1 MKKSFIFIF
10 ITLFVCQPAFADDV
24 EEVARFIRENVDTVF
39 TIIND
44 KDLDESVKKE
54 KIMAVVTRIFNLPL
68 MAKLT
73 LGREHWTRLNS
84 EQREEFTDL
93 FIKQMK
99 STYLGQVELAADFK
113 ILFERPIQKKNKMTL
128 LTRAKAKDEPIKI
141 LYKLYKSKSQWRI
154 YDVEIQG
161 VSMIKSYGMQYSH
174 VLKEGTYADLAGR
187 MKEKIEQNEKEIL
200 EKKGDRLF

>member
-10 ITLFVCQPAFADDV
+10 ISLFVCQPAFADDV
-24 EEVARFIRENVDTVF
+24 KEVDRLIRGTVDTVF
-39 TIIND
+39 AIIND
-44 KDLDESVKKE
+44 TDLDQSVKKE

-73 LGREHWTRLNS
+73 LGREHWTGLNS

-99 STYLGQVELAADFK
+99 STYLGQVELVADFK
-113 ILFERPIQKKNKMTL
+113 VLFERPIQQKNKMTML
-128 LTRAKAKDEPIKI
+128 VRAKTKDEPIKI
-141 LYKLYKSKSQWRI
+141 LYKLYKSKSQWQI

-161 VSMIKSYGMQYSH
+161 VSVIKSYGSQYSQ

-187 MKEKIEQNEKEIL
+187 MKEKIERNEKEIR
-200 EKKGDRLF
+200 EQKGGRLF

>member
-24 EEVARFIRENVDTVF
+24 EEVDRFIRENVDTVF

-141 LYKLYKSKSQWRI
+141 LYKLYKRKSQWRI

>member
-24 EEVARFIRENVDTVF
+24 EEVDRFIRGNIDTVF

-99 STYLGQVELAADFK
+99 STYLGQVELAADFAV
-113 ILFERPIQKKNKMTL
+113 LFERPIKKKNKMTM

-141 LYKLYKSKSQWRI
+141 LYKLYKSKFQWRI

-174 VLKEGTYADLAGR
+174 VLKEGTYVDLAGR

>member
-1 MKKSFIFIF
+1 
-10 ITLFVCQPAFADDV
+10 
-24 EEVARFIRENVDTVF
+24 
-39 TIIND
+39 
-44 KDLDESVKKE
+44 
-54 KIMAVVTRIFNLPL
+54 MAVVTRIFNLPL

>member
-24 EEVARFIRENVDTVF
+24 EEVDWFIRGNVDTVF

-84 EQREEFTDL
+84 EQRKEFTDL

-113 ILFERPIQKKNKMTL
+113 VLFERPIQQKNKMTM

-141 LYKLYKSKSQWRI
+141 LYKLYKRKSQWRI

>member
-24 EEVARFIRENVDTVF
+24 EEVDRFIRENVDTVF

>member
-1 MKKSFIFIF
+1 M
-10 ITLFVCQPAFADDV
+10 T
-24 EEVARFIRENVDTVF
+24 
-39 TIIND
+39 
-44 KDLDESVKKE
+44 
-54 KIMAVVTRIFNLPL
+54 VVTRVFNLPL

-84 EQREEFTDL
+84 DQRDEFTDL

-113 ILFERPIQKKNKMTL
+113 VLFERPIQQKNKMTM
-128 LTRAKAKDEPIKI
+128 LTRAKTKDEPIKI
-141 LYKLYKSKSQWRI
+141 LYKLYKSKSQWQI
-154 YDVEIQG
+154 YDVEIQD
-161 VSMIKSYGMQYSH
+161 VSLIKSYGTQYSQ
-174 VLKEGTYADLAGR
+174 VLKEGTYVDLASR

>member
-24 EEVARFIRENVDTVF
+24 EEVGRFIRENVDTVF

>member
-1 MKKSFIFIF
+1 M
-10 ITLFVCQPAFADDV
+10 CQPAFADDV
-24 EEVARFIRENVDTVF
+24 EEVDRLIRGNVDTVF

-44 KDLDESVKKE
+44 EDLDESVKKE

-73 LGREHWTRLNS
+73 LGRENWTRLNS

-93 FIKQMK
+93 FIEQMK
-99 STYLGQVELAADFK
+99 SIYLGQVELGADFRV
-113 ILFERPIQKKNKMTL
+113 LFERPIQQKNKMTM
-128 LTRAKAKDEPIKI
+128 LTRAKTKEEPIKI
-141 LYKLYKSKSQWRI
+141 LYKLYKSKSQWQI
-154 YDVEIQG
+154 YDVEIQD
-161 VSMIKSYGMQYSH
+161 VSVIKSYGMQYSR

-187 MKEKIEQNEKEIL
+187 MKEKIERNAKELL

>member
-24 EEVARFIRENVDTVF
+24 EEVDWFIRGNVDTVF

-73 LGREHWTRLNS
+73 LGRKHWTRLNS

-113 ILFERPIQKKNKMTL
+113 VLFERPIQQKNKMTM
-128 LTRAKAKDEPIKI
+128 LTRAKTKDEPIKI
-141 LYKLYKSKSQWRI
+141 LYKLYKSKSQWQI
-154 YDVEIQG
+154 YDVEIQD

-174 VLKEGTYADLAGR
+174 VLKEGTYAELAGR

>member
-24 EEVARFIRENVDTVF
+24 EEVDRFIRGNVDTVF

-99 STYLGQVELAADFK
+99 STYLGQVELAANFRV
-113 ILFERPIQKKNKMTL
+113 LFERPIQQKNKMTM
-128 LTRAKAKDEPIKI
+128 LTRAKTKDEPIKI
-141 LYKLYKSKSQWRI
+141 LYKLYKSKSQWQI
-154 YDVEIQG
+154 YDVEIQD

-174 VLKEGTYADLAGR
+174 VLKEGTYAELAGR
-187 MKEKIEQNEKEIL
+187 MKEKIEQNEKRRHQGTLKI
-200 EKKGDRLF
+200 KY

>member
-10 ITLFVCQPAFADDV
+10 ISLFLCQPAFADDV
-24 EEVARFIRENVDTVF
+24 EEVDQLIRGTVDTVF

-44 KDLDESVKKE
+44 KDLEESVKKE
-54 KIMAVVTRIFNLPL
+54 KIMAVVTRIFNLSL

-73 LGREHWTRLNS
+73 LGRKHWTGLNS

-99 STYLGQVELAADFK
+99 STYLGQVEIAADFK
-113 ILFERPIQKKNKMTL
+113 VLFERPIQQKNKMSML
-128 LTRAKAKDEPIKI
+128 VRAKTKDEPIKI
-141 LYKLYKSKSQWRI
+141 LYKLYKSKSQWQI

-161 VSMIKSYGMQYSH
+161 VSVIKSYGSQYSQ

-187 MKEKIEQNEKEIL
+187 MKEKLDRNEKEIR
-200 EKKGDRLF
+200 EQKGDRLF

>member
-10 ITLFVCQPAFADDV
+10 ITLFVYQPAFADDV
-24 EEVARFIRENVDTVF
+24 EEVDRLIRGTVDTVF

-44 KDLDESVKKE
+44 KDLDNIVKKE

-68 MAKLT
+68 MAKLA
-73 LGREHWTRLNS
+73 LGREHWTKLNN

-99 STYLGQVELAADFK
+99 STYLGQVELAADFRV
-113 ILFERPIQKKNKMTL
+113 LFERPIQQEDKMTM
-128 LTRAKAKDEPIKI
+128 LTHAKTKDEPIKI
-141 LYKLYKSKSQWRI
+141 LYKLYKNESQWQI
-154 YDVEIQG
+154 YDVEIQD
-161 VSMIKSYGMQYSH
+161 VSVIKSYGMQYRQ

-200 EKKGDRLF
+200 EKKGERLF

>member
-10 ITLFVCQPAFADDV
+10 VLLFVCQPAFADDV
-24 EEVARFIRENVDTVF
+24 EEVDRLIRGTVDTVF

-44 KDLDESVKKE
+44 KHLDQSVKKE
-54 KIMAVVTRIFNLPL
+54 KILAVVTRIFNLPL

-73 LGREHWTRLNS
+73 LGREHWTGLNS

-99 STYLGQVELAADFK
+99 STYLGQVELASDFK
-113 ILFERPIQKKNKMTL
+113 VLFERPIQQGNKMTML
-128 LTRAKAKDEPIKI
+128 VRAKTKDEPIKI
-141 LYKLYKSKSQWRI
+141 LYKLYKSKSQWQI

-161 VSMIKSYGMQYSH
+161 VSVIKSYGMQYSQ

-187 MKEKIEQNEKEIL
+187 MKEKIEQNEKEIR
-200 EKKGDRLF
+200 EQKGDRLF